1 MVNSESEKEPAILMK
16 SFDTANLTGQQK
28 QALLQSVVAPR
39 PICFASTVNSGGE
52 VNLSPFSFFNM
63 FSIDPPVCVFSPS
76 RRLRDGTTKHTLQNI
91 QETMEVVIN
100 IVNYDMVWQTSLA
113 SCEYAKDVNEF
124 IKAGFTM
131 IPSELVK
138 PPRVAESPVQL
149 ECTVRQII
157 AIDEKPGSGNLVIAD
172 IKRIHVREDLFNEQG
187 RVDPRKLDLVARL
200 GGDWY
205 ARITPE
211 SLFEVAKPNVKLG
224 IGMDQLPKA
233 IRETDQLTE
242 NEKAELANIEAVPV
256 PEKDFLKNYPIIS
269 LMIENN
275 ADNSAIIFAEIR
287 GALKTRD
294 VETAWKLVSFLKT

>member
-1 MVNSESEKEPAILMK
+1 MK
-16 SFDTANLTGQQK
+16 SFDPSSLTGQQK
-28 QALLQSVVAPR
+28 QSLLQSVVAPR
-39 PICFASTVNSGGE
+39 PICFASTVNAEGE

-100 IVNYDMVWQTSLA
+100 IVNYDMVWQTSLS
-113 SCEYAKDVNEF
+113 SCEYAKGVNEF

-131 IPSELVK
+131 VPSELVK
-138 PPRVAESPVQL
+138 PPRVAESPVQM
-149 ECTVRQII
+149 ECTVRQVI

-172 IKRIHVREDLFNEQG
+172 IKRIHVREDLFDEQG

-200 GGDWY
+200 GSDWY

-224 IGMDQLPKA
+224 IGMDHLPKA
-233 IRETDQLTE
+233 IRDTDQLTE
-242 NEKAELANIEAVPV
+242 NEKAELANIESVPA
-256 PEKDFLKNYPIIS
+256 PEKDFLKNYPIIN
-269 LMIENN
+269 LMVETKS
-275 ADNSAIIFAEIR
+275 DSSTIIFAEIR

-294 VETAWKLVSFLKT
+294 VETAWKLASFLET